1 MNTTEI
7 KDLIKNYYS
16 NINEDT
22 ATMFD
27 INMKNSLLDSEGNLK
42 DYISEKVFGIALY
55 AVFNAVKKTR
65 EAEARKKIAE
75 MNSCNEYFGEVGYK
89 FKGHALNVTLTK
101 INRFETQFGCTYIW
115 NMKDKDGHDFVW
127 FSSVSPY
134 GMLSQM
140 ESNIR
145 WNDDLDEETKD
156 KKLEPLNKLFTA
168 IENGSPVNFD
178 IVGGSIK
185 DHKEYTNRDNVS
197 TKQTIVT
204 RCKIDNWKVA

>member
-75 MNSCNEYFGEVGYK
+75 MNSCNEYFGNIGDK
-89 FKGHALNVTLTK
+89 FKGNPLHVTLVK
-101 INRFETQFGCTYIW
+101 CPSFETDYGTTYVW
-115 NMKDKDGHDFVW
+115 NMKDDEGHDIVW
-127 FSSVSPY
+127 FSSNSPNGMIYHLGSECENAEEKKNLGNVSVA
-134 GMLSQM
+134 
-140 ESNIR
+140 
-145 WNDDLDEETKD
+145 LD
-156 KKLEPLNKLFTA
+156 
-168 IENGSPVNFD
+168 NGSPISFD

-185 DHKEYTNRDNVS
+185 DHKEYTNRDDVS